1 MSPTTLEMPK
11 VLSARINRGLTPA
24 TSQEWVVQEE
34 DPGTVLTRNLGQWLK
49 DVSFNEDLFKKH
61 VYENENL
68 SDSDLRQHRAR
79 ICGMIADGDELV
91 KAVMLLAEETRTQ
104 NEAKPIVSVVDQ
116 RIKKLFDA
124 LIAWHAP
131 LAAQTD
137 IPESFKQAAREVE
150 EEKIVNLDI

>member
-104 NEAKPIVSVVDQ
+104 NEAKP
-116 RIKKLFDA
+116 
-124 LIAWHAP
+124 
-131 LAAQTD
+131 
-137 IPESFKQAAREVE
+137 
-150 EEKIVNLDI
+150 